1 VIRQKYYIDK
11 RCTKMSG
18 SKNAKKSN
26 EKKRLLIIYQ
36 RTKVQK
42 MRSLKNERVEKI

>member
-1 VIRQKYYIDK
+1 
-11 RCTKMSG
+11 MSG
-18 SKNAKKSN
+18 SKNAKEYN

-42 MRSLKNERVEKI
+42 ICSLKNERVEKI